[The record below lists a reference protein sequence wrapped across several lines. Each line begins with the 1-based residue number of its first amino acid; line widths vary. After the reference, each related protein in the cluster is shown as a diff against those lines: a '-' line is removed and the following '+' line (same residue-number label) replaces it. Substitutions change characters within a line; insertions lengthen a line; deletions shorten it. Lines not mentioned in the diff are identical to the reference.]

1 MNASVHGAF
10 FSFYE
15 DRILMKTAQIIFIFL
30 LFILAMIVMTLPIW
44 IDRALPI
51 MKDSINSAGKT
62 MEDMQ
67 ASLAYI
73 WERLSQDITRLL
85 DKYVYGS

>member
-1 MNASVHGAF
+1 MGH
-10 FSFYE
+10 FSFFYE
-15 DRILMKTAQIIFIFL
+15 NRILMKTAQIIFIFI
-30 LFILAMIVMTLPIW
+30 LFILAMIVLTLPVW
-44 IDRALPI
+44 IDRAIPI

-67 ASLAYI
+67 TSLQYI
-73 WERLSQDITRLL
+73 WERLSQDIARML